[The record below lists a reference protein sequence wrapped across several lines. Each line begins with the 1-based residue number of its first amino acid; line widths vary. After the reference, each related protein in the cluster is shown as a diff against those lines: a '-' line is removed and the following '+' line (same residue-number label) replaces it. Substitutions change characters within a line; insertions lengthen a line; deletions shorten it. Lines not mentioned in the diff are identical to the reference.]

1 MTDNSIHS
9 GGASATAETTISD
22 RQRWYVLFLLTLI
35 FTFSNIDR
43 HILSILLEPIKQELE
58 LSDTQLGFLSGLAFA
73 VFYST
78 LGIPMAMWADRR
90 GRKNIIL
97 LALAVWS
104 AMTAFCGLAT
114 NFLQL
119 ALARIGV
126 SIGEAGS
133 TPPSHSMIADLY
145 PPETRGTAMAI
156 YALGINIGILVG
168 FTLGGWINVTYG
180 WRTAFFVVGAPG
192 LILALIGWLTLR
204 EPPRG
209 HAEGLTVAKIIPP
222 PLRAVFRHVWHTK
235 AVRHIIIGASL
246 SSFVGYGGI
255 AWTGSFLIR
264 NHGMTTLEAGGVIGL
279 FVGVAGGLGVITGGI
294 ISDWLGRRDQ
304 RWGLWLI
311 AAVGLISA
319 PFYVGFLLV
328 ESTSL
333 ALMLWAVPVFVSVF
347 YVGSTGAWVQGLTPL
362 GMRSSI
368 AAVNLLIIN
377 MIGLGLGPMT
387 VGILSDLFE
396 PTLGGDSLRYA
407 LLVASNAWLWGG
419 LHFYLASRS
428 LRVELAAAQG
438 ST

>member
-1 MTDNSIHS
+1 VTENNIQI
-9 GGASATAETTISD
+9 GGADETVRTVISE
-22 RQRWYVLFLLTLI
+22 RQRRYVLMLLLVI

-43 HILSILLEPIKQELE
+43 HILSILLEPIKQEFT

-73 VFYST
+73 LFYST

-97 LALAVWS
+97 LSLAVWS
-104 AMTAFCGLAT
+104 AMTLFCGMAA
-114 NFLQL
+114 NFIQL
-119 ALARIGV
+119 ALARVGV

-145 PPETRGTAMAI
+145 PPEKRATAMAT

-168 FTLGGWINVTYG
+168 FLLGGWINQLYG

-192 LILALIGWLTLR
+192 LVLALIGWLTLR

-209 HAEGLTVAKIIPP
+209 YADGLANVKVKAP
-222 PLRAVFRHVWHTK
+222 PLGTVFHHVWKTK
-235 AVRHIIIGASL
+235 SIRHIIIGGSL
-246 SSFVGYGGI
+246 SSFVGYGGV

-264 NHGMTTLEAGGVIGL
+264 NHGMTTGDAGTIIGV
-279 FVGVAGGLGVITGGI
+279 FVGVAGGMGVLTGGI

-311 AAVGLISA
+311 AAVGLVSA
-319 PFYVGFLLV
+319 PFYVGFLFA
-328 ESTSL
+328 ESIYVAL
-333 ALMLWAVPVFVSVF
+333 ALWFVPVFVSVF
-347 YVGSTGAWVQGLTPL
+347 YVGSTGAWIQALTPL

-387 VGILSDLFE
+387 VGIMSDLFE
-396 PTLGGDSLRYA
+396 PTAGANSLRYG
-407 LLVASNAWLWGG
+407 LLAASSAWLWGG

-428 LRVELAAAQG
+428 LRQELAAARN
-438 ST
+438 SA